1 MKRLAITMGDAGGIG
16 PEIAIKAALSVRS
29 SEVEPVIIGDRDVI
43 EEAAQLTGADTESL
57 VIEDVFRVKDF
68 KKAEPTA
75 SAGLAAY
82 NYIKHAVSGCLDGKY
97 YAMVTAPISKK
108 ALQMAGLKWP
118 GHTELL
124 AELTGTEDFAMV
136 LIGGPLR
143 VLLATTHVPL
153 RKVPELITVDLLV
166 GKFRLARMT
175 AEMLGIANA
184 RIGVAGL
191 NPHAGEAGVLGKEEL
206 EIIAPAIKKSQ
217 DEGIELSGPYPP
229 DIIFH
234 RAYRGELDIV
244 VSMYHDQGLAPL
256 KMIAFEKG
264 VNLTVGLPI
273 IRTSPDH
280 GTAYDIAWKALA
292 DPSSMLEACQV
303 ALSIKKLPL

>member
-43 EEAAQLTGADTESL
+43 EDAAQLTGVDTESL

-75 SAGLAAY
+75 AAGLAAY
-82 NYIKHAVSGCLDGKY
+82 KYIKHAVSGCLEGKY

-166 GKFRLARMT
+166 RKFRLARMT
-175 AEMLGIANA
+175 AEMLGIANP

-292 DPSSMLEACQV
+292 DPSSMLEACRV